1 MKRHRQNMI
10 QDCVHDKQAVPGYF
24 PQAANVIVINLQD
37 RGTVTSSK
45 NGPSANGLNTM
56 DSF

>member
-1 MKRHRQNMI
+1 MI